1 MSLKPFFRVVLV
13 VLMCLG
19 LASPLLAQKQKKWVV
34 WTFQTENDVYDLSN
48 ATDEHYTNGLRLLGL
63 RRPGTGPK
71 WAQKLADR
79 LGDKLLPKAKAT
91 LNSVGF
97 ALGQSIYTPEDIATT
112 ALIPDD
118 RPYAGYLYGSLLLQV
133 TDGSRQHA
141 FELQLGLVGPNS
153 GAEWTQIQFHKLIGS
168 GDPRGWD
175 NQLPNEPTV
184 ELVYRFSRCFGSEKR
199 DFVPHAGGALGTVMV
214 MADAGFTA
222 RAGFNITGFPIPD
235 VPVTFPQ
242 PDLRAASAAPARA
255 TCRPTVPKTT
265 RPDWEA
271 YVFAG
276 ADGRAVAHNIFL
288 DGTVF
293 SSSHSVDK
301 ENFVYDLRAGVSVRY
316 KSFRFNYTFI
326 RRSREFSP
334 PQGANDGV
342 HEFGSI
348 SLGVERAF

>member
-1 MSLKPFFRVVLV
+1 MSFKPSFRVVLV
-13 VLMCLG
+13 VLVCLG
-19 LASPLLAQKQKKWVV
+19 LASPLLAQKEKKWAV

-48 ATDEHYTNGLRLLGL
+48 ATDEHYTNGLRLLAL
-63 RRPGTGPK
+63 RRPGEGPG
-71 WAQKLADR
+71 WVQKLADR
-79 LGDKLLPKAKAT
+79 LGKKLCPQTQT

-97 ALGQSIYTPEDIATT
+97 AIGQSIYTPDDIT
-112 ALIPDD
+112 IPTFIPAD
-118 RPYAGYLYGSLLLQV
+118 RPYAGYLYGSLLVQV

-153 GAEWTQIQFHKLIGS
+153 GAEWTQTHFHMLIH
-168 GDPRGWD
+168 DDLPLGWD
-175 NQLPNEPTV
+175 FQLPNEPTV
-184 ELVYRFSRCFGSEKR
+184 ELTYRFSRRFGGENL
-199 DFVPHAGGALGTVMV
+199 DIVPHAGGSLGTVMV

-222 RAGFNITGFPIPD
+222 RAGFNISGFPLPD
-235 VPVTFPQ
+235 VPNTIAPKSV
-242 PDLRAASAAPARA
+242 RAEPSALAAYSPAVSKKD
-255 TCRPTVPKTT
+255 RPP
-265 RPDWEA
+265 WEA

-288 DGTVF
+288 DGTVL

-301 ENFVYDLRAGVSVRY
+301 ENFVYDLRAGFSLRY

-334 PQGANDGV
+334 PRGANDGI